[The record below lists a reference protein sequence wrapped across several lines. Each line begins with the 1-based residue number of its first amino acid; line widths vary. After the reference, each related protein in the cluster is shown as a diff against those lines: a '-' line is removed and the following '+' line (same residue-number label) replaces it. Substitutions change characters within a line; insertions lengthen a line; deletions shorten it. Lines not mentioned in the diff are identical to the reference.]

1 LTVRFVSRNLPF
13 VQTYQGAVFEALADP
28 TRRGIFELVAARSRS
43 VADLASLVPVSRP
56 AVSQHLKVLR
66 QARLVKSTPLGTK
79 RIYALDPQGV
89 TDVQAYFE
97 QFWTSQLTAFAQ
109 HVQETT

>member
-1 LTVRFVSRNLPF
+1 VE
-13 VQTYQGAVFEALADP
+13 TYQGAVFEALADP
-28 TRRGIFELVAARSRS
+28 TRRSIFELVAAGSRS

-66 QARLVKSTPLGTK
+66 EARLVTSTPVGTK

-89 TDVQAYFE
+89 TDVQTYFD